1 MHTYEVRPR
10 KDHRGDDLIS
20 DALPF
25 GRLWYSERKAASN
38 AIRYAK
44 FRSPSHPAVI
54 RVYDEAGNVIER
66 TSTQATSK
74 SGERYARET
83 VASASIEKR
92 LFLIQKR
99 HSPRIE
105 AVITTDH
112 THATGIDFSLEDWRG

>member
-1 MHTYEVRPR
+1 MVRV
-10 KDHRGDDLIS
+10 
-20 DALPF
+20 F
-25 GRLWYSERKAASN
+25 
-38 AIRYAK
+38 
-44 FRSPSHPAVI
+44 
-54 RVYDEAGNVIER
+54 DEAGNVIE
-66 TSTQATSK
+66 THEHAGDFK

-112 THATGIDFSLEDWRG
+112 THATGIDFCLEDWRG